1 MKMQTINNTFTEVK
15 NGDLIV
21 AIGGDGCAYSGVV
34 SEPNTRL
41 KWRRKIV
48 DNADLSSNYWR
59 LKKVNGVLISETKR
73 GA

>member
-1 MKMQTINNTFTEVK
+1 MDKMATVNKSFVEIK

-34 SEPNTRL
+34 SELNTRL

-59 LKKVNGVLISETKR
+59 LKKLNGILV
-73 GA
+73 

>member
-1 MKMQTINNTFTEVK
+1 MDRMATVNKSFVEIK

-41 KWRRKIV
+41 KYRRNIV
-48 DNADLSSNYWR
+48 DGADLSSNYWR
-59 LKKVNGVLISETKR
+59 LKKLNGVLV
-73 GA
+73 